1 MFWLGMLTMY
11 LISGIIIGISE
22 AFGDG
27 VLDEW
32 LYYLFCWWFNFPLLL
47 IVIIIK
53 KIKKTIDKKSKK

>member
-11 LISGIIIGISE
+11 LISGVIVGISE

-27 VLDEW
+27 VLDGW
-32 LYYLFCWWFNFPLLL
+32 LYYLFCWWLNLLL
-47 IVIIIK
+47 LPVAIII